1 MIRGKYSRI
10 YIIEILFVVLIFILA
25 YPFLKEKELNIDDLS
40 EDINKIITEEYK
52 KGTIDDLRKI
62 YTVSINDI
70 DNYIFYKS
78 DNNMNPKEILVLNF
92 KDEDLLK
99 ANKENISK
107 VIDNK
112 KSSFKDYNADAYSL
126 LESSIFK
133 TKGTNLIYIVN
144 EDNKNIEKI
153 INKHFR

>member
-25 YPFLKEKELNIDDLS
+25 YPFLKEKELNIDALS
-40 EDINKIITEEYK
+40 EDINKIITEDYK

-62 YTVSINDI
+62 YGVSINDI
-70 DNYIFYKS
+70 NNYIFYKS

-133 TKGTNLIYIVN
+133 IKGTNLIYIVN

>member
-10 YIIEILFVVLIFILA
+10 YIIEILFVVLFFILA
-25 YPFLKEKELNIDDLS
+25 YPFLKEKELNIDALS
-40 EDINKIITEEYK
+40 EDINRIITEDYK
-52 KGTIDDLRKI
+52 NGTIEDLRKI
-62 YTVSINDI
+62 YGVSTNDI
-70 DNYIFYKS
+70 NNYIFYKS

-92 KDEDLLK
+92 KGEDLLK

-126 LESSIFK
+126 LEDSIFK
-133 TKGTNLIYIVN
+133 TKGRTLIYIVN
-144 EDNKNIEKI
+144 EDNKKIEKI

>member
-25 YPFLKEKELNIDDLS
+25 YPFLKEKELNIDALS
-40 EDINKIITEEYK
+40 EDINKIITEDYK

-62 YTVSINDI
+62 YGVSINDI
-70 DNYIFYKS
+70 NNYIFYKS

-107 VIDNK
+107 VIENK

-126 LESSIFK
+126 LDGCIFK
-133 TKGTNLIYIVN
+133 TKGTTLIYIVN
-144 EDNKNIEKI
+144 EDNKKIEKI

>member
-40 EDINKIITEEYK
+40 EDINKIITEDYK

-62 YTVSINDI
+62 YGVSINDI
-70 DNYIFYKS
+70 NNYIFYKS

-99 ANKENISK
+99 VNKENISK

>member
-1 MIRGKYSRI
+1 MIRGKYSKI

-25 YPFLKEKELNIDDLS
+25 YPFLKERELNIEALS
-40 EDINKIITEEYK
+40 EDINKFVTEDYK
-52 KGTIDDLRKI
+52 KGTIEDLRKI
-62 YTVSINDI
+62 YGVSSNDI
-70 DNYIFYKS
+70 NNYIFFKS
-78 DNNMNPKEILVLNF
+78 NNNMDPKEILVLNF
-92 KDEDLLK
+92 KDENLLK
-99 ANKENISK
+99 VNKENISK

-144 EDNKNIEKI
+144 EDNKKVEKI